1 MMQPDELKAARKRL
15 GFTQQQLADAIGMSR
30 KSVVE
35 MEQGKATI
43 ERRTALAVYM
53 LLRRNCQTCGG
64 TGLIFAAHDVVPS
77 MKVPEFDQP
86 PCPDCAFPD

>member
-35 MEQGKATI
+35 MEQGKAAI
-43 ERRTALAVYM
+43 ERRTALAILYLV
-53 LLRRNCQTCGG
+53 
-64 TGLIFAAHDVVPS
+64 LIEDAGAATR
-77 MKVPEFDQP
+77 
-86 PCPDCAFPD
+86 